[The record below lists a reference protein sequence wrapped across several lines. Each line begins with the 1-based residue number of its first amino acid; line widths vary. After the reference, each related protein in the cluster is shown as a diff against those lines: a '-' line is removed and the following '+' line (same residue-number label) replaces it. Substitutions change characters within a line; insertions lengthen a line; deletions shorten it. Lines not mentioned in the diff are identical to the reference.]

1 MYSVKQR
8 MFICNTFA
16 RCVSQVITHRM
27 FSKKV
32 FHINSNVQNSG
43 KILSERFSVEQ
54 KKMKSRVFLGCGKVG
69 IK

>member
-1 MYSVKQR
+1 
-8 MFICNTFA
+8 
-16 RCVSQVITHRM
+16 M

-54 KKMKSRVFLGCGKVG
+54 KKMKTRVFLGCGKVG